1 LRQLVRLVGPSAA
14 KEVLFTARRYNAQE
28 ALRLGIVNQVV
39 AIAEL
44 DDYVAKYAAG
54 IAANAPLSLI
64 AAKRV
69 VDEIV
74 KDREERND
82 ALCEQV
88 VATCFGSQDYVEG
101 RRAFMEKRKAVFVG
115 R

>member
-1 LRQLVRLVGPSAA
+1 MTIAAVGPI
-14 KEVLFTARRYNAQE
+14 
-28 ALRLGIVNQVV
+28 ALSDGRVRVV
-39 AIAEL
+39 IEHVTPCV
-44 DDYVAKYAAG
+44 DG
-54 IAANAPLSLI
+54 GRF